1 VGIRDFIQHLGEHQ
15 ELLQR
20 GGHLSNSEREET
32 LREAETMVGMADAAI
47 KELESVLNNRRINLP
62 EEHAIR
68 FAQDVFLYLRDEEE
82 KVKADLRDPTPK
94 NPAGA

>member
-1 VGIRDFIQHLGEHQ
+1 VGIRDFIQYLEEH
-15 ELLQR
+15 R
-20 GGHLSNSEREET
+20 GRLKAGSSLSDAERDET

-82 KVKADLRDPTPK
+82 KVKEALRDRTPK
-94 NPAGA
+94 NAAEA